1 MNIIFRNEFKTIINE
16 LKIYNVT
23 QNDKKDISTKKKKKG
38 KNSWL

>member
-16 LKIYNVT
+16 LKIDNVT